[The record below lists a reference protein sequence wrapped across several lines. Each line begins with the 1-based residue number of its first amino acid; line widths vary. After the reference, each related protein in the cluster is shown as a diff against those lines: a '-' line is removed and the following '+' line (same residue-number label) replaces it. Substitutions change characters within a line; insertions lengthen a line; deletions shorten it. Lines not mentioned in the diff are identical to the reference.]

1 MAKHSAPHE
10 KQPEAAG
17 NDDRR
22 DFVTKTVATVAGA
35 VVGIIPA
42 AAGLYTFLDPIR
54 ERKRPSPAGEPT
66 NDGPTADGAPGRWLK
81 IALLSDMKP
90 GGDPQVFPVIA
101 DSWDAWNYYPPHPIG
116 SVFLR
121 QVTGAAKPIAFTATC
136 PHLGCFVDFSKSAH
150 CFKCPCHNSEFD
162 LEGRKLKGPPPR
174 GMDELDVEIRNAN
187 EVWVRFVKFHAGHVE
202 KIPE

>member
-1 MAKHSAPHE
+1 MSKQSAPNE
-10 KQPEAAG
+10 DPSAG
-17 NDDRR
+17 NGDRR
-22 DFVTKTVATVAGA
+22 DFVTKAVATVAGVA
-35 VVGIIPA
+35 VGVTPA
-42 AAGLYTFLDPIR
+42 AAGLYTFIDPIR
-54 ERKRPSPAGEPT
+54 ERQRPSQAGAS
-66 NDGPTADGAPGRWLK
+66 NDDTSGGPGRWLK
-81 IALLSDMKP
+81 IAPLSDLKP

-121 QVTGAAKPIAFTATC
+121 LVSGAAKPIAFTATC
-136 PHLGCFVDFSKSAH
+136 PHLGCFVDFSKAAH

-162 LEGRKLKGPPPR
+162 LDGNKIKGPPPR
-174 GMDELDVEIRNAN
+174 GMDELDVEVRQDN